1 MLFPY
6 ADRGKQ
12 GADPDSGCSQIV
24 DFVNLQGSINFVG
37 IRQDL
42 SNLICCDCIQSA
54 AERIQLD
61 QIQIIHCFHII
72 CRSVEPG
79 MVHPLVHDLSLIHI
93 SNVSDESSAASVQSG
108 NDGISREA
116 CF

>member
-1 MLFPY
+1 MCFAHFLCKRYFFNGCRVDRALDLMLFPY

-12 GADPDSGCSQIV
+12 GADPDSGCSQVV
-24 DFVNLQGSINFVG
+24 DFVNLQGSINLVG

-79 MVHPLVHDLSLIHI
+79 MVHPLVHD
-93 SNVSDESSAASVQSG
+93 V
-108 NDGISREA
+108 
-116 CF
+116 